1 MTNQPRALPQ
11 RPTPALPVAERPI
24 TAVAPPSAEPSVNGH
39 LIKLGLDLLPLVL
52 FFAANWVLGIFWAT
66 ALCMAATIV
75 SLVLS
80 KLLLKRVPV
89 MALVTGAAVL
99 VFGSLTLYLQNDL
112 FIKIKPTIVNLL
124 FASAMLGGL
133 AFNQLFVKTLLG
145 DALSLQDDGWRKLQ
159 WRWGLF
165 FVFLAVLNEIVWRG
179 ANVIYPSPHIPGVPH
194 PADQL
199 WSAMKIGN
207 IPLTFVFMMLQV
219 GLLKQ
224 FAIDPHKAIVD
235 PQPPDGPNR

>member
-1 MTNQPRALPQ
+1 M
-11 RPTPALPVAERPI
+11 PVENTSAAASGPVPSQ
-24 TAVAPPSAEPSVNGH
+24 AVQGQSLNSH
-39 LIKLGLDLLPLVL
+39 MIKLGLDLLPLVV

-66 ALCMAATIV
+66 ALCMAATAI

-80 KLLLKRVPV
+80 KVLLKRIAV

-99 VFGSLTLYLQNDL
+99 VFGTLTLWLHNDL

-133 AFNQLFVKTLLG
+133 AFDQLFVKTLLG
-145 DALSLQDDGWRKLQ
+145 DALSLKDEGWRKLQ

-179 ANVIYPSPHIPGVPH
+179 ANMIYPSAHLPGVPH

-199 WSAMKIGN
+199 WSGMKIAN
-207 IPLTFVFMMLQV
+207 IPLTFVFMMAQI

-224 FAIDPHKAIVD
+224 FAADPHKDAAAT
-235 PQPPDGPNR
+235 PPPDGSGR